1 MTQLWTVQ
9 KNALPYRQ
17 AQVLSGCANGLTD
30 KEMAEEA
37 GVKPSVIHG
46 TVNTLFFKFRL
57 GRGKRA
63 ALVAEAIR
71 RGFLQSGAVLL
82 LVLGVQIVKADCSD
96 WRRSSTR
103 IAARTPQSARA
114 RKQEFDSLKLV
125 A

>member
-71 RGFLQSGAVLL
+71 RGFLQSGAVMMLL
-82 LVLGVQIVKADCSD
+82 LFVQVLSGPDLD
-96 WRRSSTR
+96 WRRTKNPTRTRPVSTR
-103 IAARTPQSARA
+103 IVRRG
-114 RKQEFDSLKLV
+114 REFNYV
-125 A
+125 